1 MGMLSFIDVNK
12 VLNSVEANEGADRLK
27 HKIESGELVMDIL
40 PNSYEQF
47 SGQLEANDYVEY
59 CNFLKS
65 HNGRIVLDMLEEND
79 DRTYV
84 E

>member
-1 MGMLSFIDVNK
+1 MQSFFEVNK
-12 VLNSVEANEGADRLK
+12 VLNSIAATEGAERLK
-27 HKIESGELVMDIL
+27 QKIDSGELVMDIL

-47 SGQLEANDYVEY
+47 SGQLESNDYVEY
-59 CNFLKS
+59 CKFLKS